1 MSHRILIVGA
11 SGFIGNALYKELCS
25 FHKTIGTYCCQ
36 KENYSD
42 NQAFYR
48 FDATTD
54 NVGKMLFEIKP
65 TLIISC
71 FRSSYPAEVK
81 THIEVIQYIKNNKNC
96 RIVYISSVRV
106 FDGNMLYPVYED
118 GKPLA
123 ETLSGKNKILIEK
136 QLQELPAQKYA
147 IVRLPMVLGVNCR
160 RISQLKETIKNN
172 HPFEVFPN
180 LVINVT
186 TITKVCQQIQ
196 YLINQKSCG
205 IFHLGSNDLIHH
217 NDLFQEISEKL
228 SLKKPVFKYTY
239 TTNENRFLAVL
250 PKHQLLPKELQTTTK
265 EVIKEITLNEKSN
278 TLKKILS

>member
-1 MSHRILIVGA
+1 MSNRILIIGA

-25 FHKTIGTYCCQ
+25 YQKTIGTYCSQ
-36 KENYSD
+36 EENYQD

-54 NVGKMLFEIKP
+54 DAERMLSEIKP

-81 THIEVIQYIKNNKNC
+81 THLEVTRYVKNNKNC
-96 RIVYISSVRV
+96 RIIFISSVRG
-106 FDGNMLYPVYED
+106 FDGNMLYPAYENS
-118 GKPLA
+118 KPLA

-136 QLQELPAQKYA
+136 QIKELPIQKYA
-147 IVRLPMVLGVNCR
+147 VVRLPMVVGVNCR
-160 RISQLKETIKNN
+160 RIMQLKENIKNN

-186 TITKVCQQIQ
+186 TITKICQQIH
-196 YLINQKSCG
+196 YIINQKCYG

-217 NDLFQEISEKL
+217 NDLFEEISEKL
-228 SLKKPVFKYTY
+228 SVKKPIFKYTFN
-239 TTNENRFLAVL
+239 TNENRFLAVL
-250 PKHQLLPKELQTTTK
+250 PKYQLLPKELQTTTK
-265 EVIKEITLNEKSN
+265 EVIKEITLDEKSN
-278 TLKKILS
+278 TLKEILS